1 MRVLVT
7 GATGFVGTHVVREL
21 LARDCSVVATAEDA
35 AEAEGCEWI
44 DDVDF
49 VPCDLSGTCADA
61 SELGRGV
68 DALIHL
74 AWMGLPDY
82 RGLFHLERNLPMSYA
97 LVKAMLEAGVRR
109 VVGVGTCLEY
119 GLRNGCLHE
128 DLDPR
133 PVTAYG
139 LAKDTLRRFIEALG
153 TVHDVRFSW
162 ARLFYMYGPGQHRNS
177 LLSQL
182 DAALARGDCAFDMS
196 GGEQLRDYLPVS
208 EVAECLVSIALDPQA
223 VGIVNCCSGKPISVR
238 RLVEEH
244 VASRGATIRL
254 NLGCYPYPDYE
265 PMAFW
270 GDRRRLDIILERRQ
284 A

>member
-21 LARDCSVVATAEDA
+21 LARNCDVVATAKEA
-35 AEAEGCEWI
+35 GEAEGCEWI

-49 VPCDLSGTCADA
+49 VPCDLSGGCGPGSA
-61 SELGRGV
+61 LRGDV

-74 AWMGLPDY
+74 AWGGLPDY
-82 RGLFHLERNLPMSYA
+82 RGLLHLEQNLPMSYA
-97 LVKAMLEAGVRR
+97 FVKAMLEAGLRR
-109 VVGVGTCLEY
+109 LVAVGTCLEY

-128 DLDPR
+128 DVDPR

-139 LAKDTLRRFIEALG
+139 LAKDTLRRSIDVLA
-153 TVHDVRFSW
+153 TVHDFRFSW
-162 ARLFYMYGPGQHRNS
+162 VRLFYMYGPGQHPNS

-182 DAALARGDCAFDMS
+182 DAALARGERTFDMS

-208 EVAECLVSIALDPQA
+208 KVAEYLVSVALHPRA
-223 VGIVNCCSGKPISVR
+223 TGIVNCCSGRPISVR

-244 VASRGATIRL
+244 VASRGAAIQL
-254 NLGCYPYPDYE
+254 NLGHYPYPDYE

-270 GDRRRLDIILERRQ
+270 GDRRRLEAILGRQ
-284 A
+284 EA